1 MEGSTSSALAGW
13 SLGPMAKRSKVELFE
28 EIRKARGELESPSI
42 RDLSRRFGVHRRMV
56 RQALD
61 SSLPPARKV
70 TARPAPSLGPWKA
83 TIDAWL
89 AADELVPKK
98 HRHTARR
105 IFERLADEHDA
116 QVSESSVRR
125 YVGLAKKQRS
135 MTLADVCVPQDH
147 PLAEEAEV
155 DFGQISFVFCG
166 VLTEA
171 WMFVM
176 RLSASGK
183 AFHRIY
189 FNQAQEA
196 FFDGHVQAF
205 AHFDGVPVRV
215 RYDNLKPAVV
225 RVLKGRDRVES
236 ERFIAMRSH
245 YGFDSFFCRPGVV
258 GAHEKGGVEGEVGR
272 FRRRHLVPMPEVDSL
287 VALNELVATGDERD
301 DRRHVAGRHLNI
313 AAHFA
318 LEAPLLR
325 PLPAEP
331 FDVSLSLNCRVDT
344 KSRICVRQCFYSV
357 PVRFAGRRLDVALG
371 ADSVMALDGAVIVAR
386 HPRAPGKGAETL
398 DLDHYLEVLVIKPGA
413 LAGSSALVRA
423 RRAGTFT
430 QIHQRFWDQARKE
443 LGDQAG
449 SRALIGVLLLHRTM
463 TNAALDSGM
472 CAALSV
478 GSIDPEV
485 VAVEARRSI
494 GRPAPVVLENESL
507 AVFDRPTPTLSHYD
521 DLLGVG

>member
-1 MEGSTSSALAGW
+1 MT
-13 SLGPMAKRSKVELFE
+13 KRSKVELFE
-28 EIRKARGELESPSI
+28 EIRNASGELESPSI

-61 SSLPPARKV
+61 SPLPPARKV
-70 TARPAPSLGPWKA
+70 TPRPSPSLGPWKP

-105 IFERLADEHDA
+105 VFERLADEHDA
-116 QVSESSVRR
+116 SVSESSVRR
-125 YVGLAKKQRS
+125 YVGLAKKKRS
-135 MTLADVCVPQDH
+135 MSLADVCVPQDH
-147 PLAEEAEV
+147 PLANEAEV
-155 DFGQISFVFCG
+155 DFGQISFMFRG
-166 VLTEA
+166 VMIEA

-196 FFDGHVQAF
+196 FFDGHVRAF
-205 AHFDGVPVRV
+205 AHFGGVPVRV

-225 RVLKGRDRVES
+225 RVLKGRDRMES

-245 YGFDSFFCRPGVV
+245 YRFESFFCRPGVV

-272 FRRRHLVPMPEVDSL
+272 FRRRHLVPMPAVDSL
-287 VALNELVATGDERD
+287 VALNELVAAGDARD
-301 DRRHVAGRHLNI
+301 DLRHVAGRHLSI

-318 LEAPLLR
+318 LEAPLLS
-325 PLPAEP
+325 PLPAES
-331 FDVSLSLNCRVDT
+331 FDVALALNCRVDT

-357 PVRFAGRRLDVALG
+357 PVRFVGRRLDVALG
-371 ADSVMALDGAVIVAR
+371 ADSVSALEGATVVAR
-386 HPRAPGKGAETL
+386 HARAAGKGVETL
-398 DLDHYLEVLVIKPGA
+398 ELDHYLEVLAIKPGA
-413 LAGSSALVRA
+413 LAGASALVRA
-423 RRAGTFT
+423 RRSGSFT
-430 QIHQRFWDQARKE
+430 PTHQRFWDQARKQV
-443 LGDQAG
+443 GDQAG
-449 SRALIGVLLLHRTM
+449 TRALIGVLLLHRTM
-463 TNAALDSGM
+463 TAAALDAGM

-485 VAVEARRSI
+485 VALEARRSL
-494 GRPAPVVLENESL
+494 GRPVPIALENESL
-507 AVFDRPTPTLSHYD
+507 AVFDRPTPTLAHYD

>member
-1 MEGSTSSALAGW
+1 
-13 SLGPMAKRSKVELFE
+13 
-28 EIRKARGELESPSI
+28 
-42 RDLSRRFGVHRRMV
+42 
-56 RQALD
+56 
-61 SSLPPARKV
+61 
-70 TARPAPSLGPWKA
+70 
-83 TIDAWL
+83 L
-89 AADELVPKK
+89 AADDLVPKK

-105 IFERLADEHDA
+105 IFERLADEHNA

-125 YVGLAKKQRS
+125 YVGLAKKKRAMS
-135 MTLADVCVPQDH
+135 LADVCVPQDH
-147 PLAEEAEV
+147 PLADEAEV

-166 VLTEA
+166 VLIEA

-196 FFDGHVQAF
+196 FFDGHVRAF
-205 AHFDGVPVRV
+205 AHFGGVPVRV

-272 FRRRHLVPMPEVDSL
+272 FRRRHLVPMPDVDSL
-287 VALNELVATGDERD
+287 FALNELVAAGDERD
-301 DRRHVAGRHLNI
+301 DLRHVAGRHLSI

-318 LEAPLLR
+318 LEAPLLT

-331 FDVSLSLNCRVDT
+331 FDVNLSLNCRVDT

-357 PVRFAGRRLDVALG
+357 PVRYAGRRLDVALG
-371 ADSVMALDGAVIVAR
+371 ADSVVALDGASAVAR
-386 HPRAPGKGAETL
+386 HARAPGKGAETL
-398 DLDHYLEVLVIKPGA
+398 ELDHYLEVLVIKPGA
-413 LAGSSALVRA
+413 LAGASALVRA
-423 RRAGTFT
+423 RRAATFSPT
-430 QIHQRFWDQARKE
+430 HQRFWDHARKK
-443 LGDQAG
+443 LGEAAG

-463 TNAALDSGM
+463 TGAAVEAGM

-478 GSIDPEV
+478 GSIDPEM
-485 VAVEARRSI
+485 VALEARRSL
-494 GRPAPVVLENESL
+494 GRAAPVVLDNESL